1 MYVTGGTTFLVDI
14 NYGDN
19 TSEIFSSDDRMLKVK
34 ILDRSDQGLPRY
46 QVTIEHRYQSIDSYV
61 VAANV
66 SNLVSC
72 KVESNIGKVHE
83 PIGGIEVTTDSQEVI
98 PLGEKVKVTASVS
111 SGKNLQFEWK
121 FSDKYYRKPTVVR

>member
-1 MYVTGGTTFLVDI
+1 MTGGTTFLVDI
-14 NYGDN
+14 NYGDG
-19 TSEIFSSDDRMLKVK
+19 TSEIFSTDDRMLKVK

-72 KVESNIGKVHE
+72 KVESNIGNVHE

-98 PLGEKVKVTASVS
+98 PLGEKVKVTATVS
-111 SGKNLQFEWK
+111 SGKNLRFEWK
-121 FSDKYYRKPTVVR
+121 FSDNNYIKPTVVR